1 MKNKMAY
8 LGPRGT
14 FCEEAALRCTDP
26 TKWELVPYHSIEQVF
41 AAVHLGEMDSGIVP
55 IENSCEGSV
64 NQTMDL
70 LAYDYDLKLSGEI
83 VLPIKHNLL
92 ARPGIE
98 LEGIS
103 RIISHSQA
111 LAQCRRYLAANFK
124 SLELIDVAST
134 AEAARRVAESNDSW
148 AAIGTTTA
156 ARTYGLEILYS
167 GIQDRPNNE
176 TRFITL
182 TKYGSSAANGN
193 TSGVRQG
200 DGSFVSL
207 NQSRARQKNRPLVS
221 PCPHLHKT
229 SLLLYLINKPGA
241 LFQALEQFN
250 LYEIN
255 LTKIESRPAQTRIGK
270 YLFFIDIEGHQ
281 LEPRVKKALAGLK
294 SITHDIRILGSYRA
308 ASQGH
313 VSRTNKLFK

>member
-14 FCEEAALRCTDP
+14 FCEEAAIRCTDP
-26 TKWELVPYHSIEQVF
+26 TKWELVPYNSIEQVF

-103 RIISHSQA
+103 RIISHPQA
-111 LAQCRRYLAANFK
+111 LAQCRRYLNANFK

-156 ARTYGLEILYS
+156 ARAYGLEILCS
-167 GIQDRPNNE
+167 EIQDRPNNE

-182 TKYGSSAANGN
+182 TKYGSNAANGN
-193 TSGVRQG
+193 TSG
-200 DGSFVSL
+200 DGS
-207 NQSRARQKNRPLVS
+207 
-221 PCPHLHKT
+221 CLHKT
-229 SLLLYLINKPGA
+229 SLLLYLMNKPGA

-255 LTKIESRPAQTRIGK
+255 LTKIESRPAQTRIGE

-281 LEPRVKKALAGLK
+281 LDPRVTKALAGLK
-294 SITHDIRILGSYRA
+294 SITHDIRILGSYRS

-313 VSRTNKLFK
+313 VSRTNTLFK

>member
-1 MKNKMAY
+1 VKNKMAY

-14 FCEEAALRCTDP
+14 FCEEAALRYTDP
-26 TKWELVPYHSIEQVF
+26 TKWELVPYATIEQVF

-70 LAYDYDLKLSGEI
+70 LAYDYDLQLSGEI

-92 ARPGIE
+92 SRPGIE
-98 LEGIS
+98 LEGIT
-103 RIISHSQA
+103 RIISHPQA
-111 LAQCRRYLAANFK
+111 LAQCRRFLTTNFK

-134 AEAARRVAESNDSW
+134 AEAARRVADSNDSW

-156 ARTYGLEILYS
+156 ARAYGLEILCS
-167 GIQDRPNNE
+167 EIQDRQNNE

-182 TKYGSSAANGN
+182 SSKCAGS
-193 TSGVRQG
+193 
-200 DGSFVSL
+200 DVS
-207 NQSRARQKNRPLVS
+207 
-221 PCPHLHKT
+221 CMHTHLCKT
-229 SLLLYLINKPGA
+229 SLLLYLMNKPGA

-255 LTKIESRPAQTRIGK
+255 LTKIESRPAQTRIGE

-281 LEPRVKKALAGLK
+281 LDPRVKQALAGLK
-294 SITHDIRILGSYRA
+294 SITHDIRVLGSYGTA
-308 ASQGH
+308 CPGACQ
-313 VSRTNKLFK
+313 